1 MIMLPNG
8 IFGTVLLQL
17 PIVKYGP
24 PPDFSPSPLPT
35 VIPTPSPGLRDALVL
50 PVLAVVSIGF
60 IVFLIACAILG
71 YVWLSR
77 RGKDKK

>member
-1 MIMLPNG
+1 MFPG
-8 IFGTVLLQL
+8 PVLLQL

-35 VIPTPSPGLRDALVL
+35 PTLLPTPAPGLRDALVL
-50 PVLAVVSIGF
+50 PVLAIVSVGF
-60 IVFLIACAILG
+60 IVFLIACAVVG